1 MIKYCSVFAFR
12 LEYEQNRDMDTRIEE
27 LQSSISNLLKDL
39 ERVQKKEAEANSAAE
54 KASDEIDQ
62 LKEEAQG
69 MIIVWHGTVLFLAK
83 LNSKILGIVASIFRF
98 NFMIVVL
105 FLSFSQVIQTSWKPT
120 LFFY

>member
-1 MIKYCSVFAFR
+1 MIKYCFLFAFR

-54 KASDEIDQ
+54 KASDEIHQ

-83 LNSKILGIVASIFRF
+83 LNSKILGIDLQI
-98 NFMIVVL
+98 
-105 FLSFSQVIQTSWKPT
+105 
-120 LFFY
+120 